1 MTESFKS
8 LIVKK
13 SLEKFKKEAKE
24 EMQKDVS
31 LAPYLV
37 QIKINSLDKD
47 TRKILDDVVGLNY
60 IDDLLKE
67 LKKVK

>member
-1 MTESFKS
+1 MSDSYKS

-24 EMQKDVS
+24 QMQKDTS
-31 LAPYLV
+31 LAPYLMQV
-37 QIKINSLDKD
+37 KINALDKD
-47 TRKILDDVVGLNY
+47 TRRILDDVVGLDY
-60 IDDLLKE
+60 IDNLLKE